1 MKKFAGILLMLLLLC
16 GAALAENTYHVE
28 EFSIEKEDESVIAGW
43 LYVPDGAENAPAVI
57 LCQFIIQNLSSGKD
71 ITNLK
76 IGFSIDKLKLLC

>member
-1 MKKFAGILLMLLLLC
+1 MQNLRRINKEITAG
-16 GAALAENTYHVE
+16 EQK
-28 EFSIEKEDESVIAGW
+28 SI
-43 LYVPDGAENAPAVI
+43 PAVI